1 MYINLVKKYKV
12 KEVFIGKSPV
22 IGMTKYS
29 GGYGKYFDG
38 NTILLELKNNNFIY
52 IENDIDMDR
61 WNIASANYYPHDF
74 LKHLFNLVNEIDP
87 DAYIVNKYQDE
98 TYDPT
103 GVVVYKKDSDGEP
116 MWYEVEQEFED
127 PTNDMDWDDDGYDEA
142 REDFIYSIENFH
154 DEQEEYCIKMIDDG
168 DGRTFDE

>member
-1 MYINLVKKYKV
+1 
-12 KEVFIGKSPV
+12 
-22 IGMTKYS
+22 
-29 GGYGKYFDG
+29 
-38 NTILLELKNNNFIY
+38 
-52 IENDIDMDR
+52 
-61 WNIASANYYPHDF
+61 
-74 LKHLFNLVNEIDP
+74 VNEIDS

-127 PTNDMDWDDDGYDEA
+127 PTNDMDWGDDGYDEA

-154 DEQEEYCIKMIDDG
+154 DEQEEYCIKMIDEG